1 MADEKQEAK
10 SYWASLPFASYHQD
24 GPQRRVITDA
34 VRELGRE
41 QPIQSVL
48 EFGCNVGRT
57 LHIMSKSL
65 VPSPRVAGVD
75 INEAALEDG
84 RKTYG
89 LDLRIGGEDALAKFG
104 DDEFDCAFTV
114 SVFDHMAER
123 SQVREAIVQLARI
136 ARRYL
141 LLLEPFDGTNGRAL
155 STETHVQFNYYWNYP
170 DLLREI
176 GIVLLNDLWFP
187 LGYGTPFQPRYR
199 LYVAAL
205 ERTEVGLSSIF
216 LWRNR
221 LERGRWMV
229 RNHPIVK
236 RICQ

>member
-1 MADEKQEAK
+1 MTDEKRKAR

-24 GPQRRVITDA
+24 GPQRMIIIDA

-41 QPIQSVL
+41 QPIRSVL

-57 LHIMSKSL
+57 LHVMSKSL
-65 VPSPRVAGVD
+65 VPSPRVTGLD

-89 LDLRIGGEDALAKFG
+89 LDLRTGSEDTLAKLG

-114 SVFDHMAER
+114 SVFDHMAEL
-123 SQVREAIVQLARI
+123 SQVRDAVVQLARI
-136 ARRYL
+136 AQRYV
-141 LLLEPFDGTNGRAL
+141 LLLEPFDGTNRRAL

-170 DLLREI
+170 NLLREI

-187 LGYGTPFQPRYR
+187 LGYGTPMQPRYR
-199 LYVAAL
+199 LYVAAM
-205 ERTEVGLSSIF
+205 RRSEVGLSAIF
-216 LWRNR
+216 AWRNR
-221 LERGRWMV
+221 LERARWMV
-229 RNHPIVK
+229 RNHPTMK
-236 RICQ
+236 RIWQ